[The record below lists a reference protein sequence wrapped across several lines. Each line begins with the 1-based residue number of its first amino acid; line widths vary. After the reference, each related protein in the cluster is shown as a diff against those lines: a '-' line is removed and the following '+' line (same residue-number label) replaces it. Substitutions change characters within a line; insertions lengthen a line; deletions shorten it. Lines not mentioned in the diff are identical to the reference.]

1 MNIIIL
7 LLLKDKSRLGLR
19 FSSRMSPTAQRR
31 QRQQHDA
38 IYLLLCAHVTLRL
51 RRRRRTRRHARYL
64 LSTRFYIITLILN
77 ADQGINVKANTRPVS
92 PICFPKN
99 LYAKRD
105 GQYRTPL
112 AMQSSEQLFIRLN
125 IINCS

>member
-38 IYLLLCAHVTLRL
+38 IYLL

-99 LYAKRD
+99 LYAMRD